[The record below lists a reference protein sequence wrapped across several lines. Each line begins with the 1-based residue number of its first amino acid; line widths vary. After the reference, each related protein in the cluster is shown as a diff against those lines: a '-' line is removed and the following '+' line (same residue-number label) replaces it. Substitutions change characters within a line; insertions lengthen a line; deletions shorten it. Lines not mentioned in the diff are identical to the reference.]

1 MTTRTPAGVL
11 QESRRRDSQAKRGK
25 VLAVLDEMVR
35 RGDPVSFAAVARG
48 AGVSHWL
55 VYAEGLREHIE
66 AARTQQDGKPRR
78 DRQAGLSP
86 SAASL
91 TTDLELARAD
101 NSKLRAERDQLRA
114 ALQRRLGEQLD
125 QLSSQSLID
134 RVDELTQH
142 NQRLADETKRLQEDN
157 STLRHRLEEAE
168 EDLAGARAALRRLM
182 HQKNITGDPAG

>member
-1 MTTRTPAGVL
+1 MTPRTPAEVL

-25 VLAVLDEMVR
+25 VLAVLDELVR

-66 AARTQQDGKPRR
+66 AARAQQDGKPRR

-86 SAASL
+86 TAAGL
-91 TTDLELARAD
+91 ATDLELARAD
-101 NSKLRAERDQLRA
+101 NSKLRAERDQLKA

-125 QLSSQSLID
+125 QLSNQSLIE

-142 NQRLADETKRLQEDN
+142 NQRLADEANRLQETN
-157 STLRHRLEEAE
+157 STLRQRLEETE

>member
-1 MTTRTPAGVL
+1 MTTRTPAEVL

-25 VLAVLDEMVR
+25 VLAILDEMVR

-66 AARTQQDGKPRR
+66 AARTQQTGKARR
-78 DRQAGLSP
+78 DRQAGLNP

-101 NSKLRAERDQLRA
+101 NSKLRAERDQLKA

-125 QLSSQSLID
+125 QLSNQSLID

-142 NQRLADETKRLQEDN
+142 NQQLAAETTRLQEAN
-157 STLRHRLEEAE
+157 STLRDSLQEAE

>member
-1 MTTRTPAGVL
+1 MTPRTPAEVL
-11 QESRRRDSQAKRGK
+11 QESRRRDSQAKRSK
-25 VLAVLDEMVR
+25 VLAVLDELVR
-35 RGDPVSFAAVARG
+35 RGDPVSFAEVARS

-66 AARTQQDGKPRR
+66 AARAQQNGKPRR
-78 DRQAGLSP
+78 DRQTGLSP

-101 NSKLRAERDQLRA
+101 NSKLRAERDQLKT
-114 ALQRRLGEQLD
+114 ALQRHLGEQLD
-125 QLSSQSLID
+125 QLSNQSLID

-142 NQRLADETKRLQEDN
+142 NQRLTDETNRLQEDN
-157 STLRHRLEEAE
+157 STLNHRLEEAE

>member
-1 MTTRTPAGVL
+1 
-11 QESRRRDSQAKRGK
+11 
-25 VLAVLDEMVR
+25 
-35 RGDPVSFAAVARG
+35 
-48 AGVSHWL
+48 
-55 VYAEGLREHIE
+55 
-66 AARTQQDGKPRR
+66 
-78 DRQAGLSP
+78 
-86 SAASL
+86 
-91 TTDLELARAD
+91 
-101 NSKLRAERDQLRA
+101 
-114 ALQRRLGEQLD
+114 LD